1 MPRKLDFGGDEEAE
15 APPAPALPLKPTK
28 RAPIDASL
36 ARVAAQHGRA
46 AGFVRREAPSVDTP
60 SKLPQKAPEAK
71 VEAAATEVPS
81 SMRKRPGRPRREA
94 QTRVSLAGPVRVIER
109 FQRYCLENGDIT
121 YWQGV
126 EQLLDELEASGGKSS

>member
-1 MPRKLDFGGDEEAE
+1 MPRKLDFGGDEETDV
-15 APPAPALPLKPTK
+15 PPAPALPLKPTK

-36 ARVAAQHGRA
+36 ARAAAQHGRA
-46 AGFVRREAPSVDTP
+46 AGFVRREAPPDDTQTKPPLKP
-60 SKLPQKAPEAK
+60 SEAE
-71 VEAAATEVPS
+71 VEAIAADTSP

-109 FQRYCLENGDIT
+109 FQRFCLENGDIT

-126 EQLLDELEASGGKSS
+126 EQLLDELEVSGAKSS